1 MTARI
6 LVVDDIAPNVRL
18 LEAQLTAEYFDVL
31 TASSGREALQICE
44 QDMCDIV
51 LLDVMMPGMDGF
63 EVCRRI
69 KTNPATAHLAVVLI
83 TALDQ
88 PTDRLRGL
96 QAGADDFLTK
106 PIDEVALMARV
117 RSLVRLKVVIDELRN
132 RANTTFALRA
142 EEESAA
148 LAAEDARG
156 GRILLVDDR
165 ASSSER
171 ICEALSPRH
180 ELIAETDPQEALFKA
195 AEDNFDL
202 FIVSLGLS
210 TYDGLR
216 LCSQIRALDRTR
228 HLPILVVAEL
238 EDRNR
243 VLRGLEL
250 GVNDYL
256 SRPIDRNELLARVRI
271 LLRGKRYADR
281 LREKVQQSIELSIV
295 DPLTGLNNRRFL
307 DNHLAA
313 TLEQARARHKP
324 LSLMILDIDH
334 FKQVNDTYGHQ
345 AGDEVLKGFAD
356 RIRRIIRGG
365 DLLCRLGGEEFVVVM
380 PNVPIDVARRVAE
393 RARLAIEEAPFMID
407 KTGSA
412 IPITVSIGLAER
424 GRDVEADAL
433 YQRADRALYRSKA
446 EGRNRVTSD
455 AA

>member
-6 LVVDDIAPNVRL
+6 LVVDDIAPNRRL
-18 LEAQLTAEYFDVL
+18 LEAKLTAEYFDVI
-31 TASSGREALQICE
+31 TASDGREALQKCE
-44 QDMCDIV
+44 QDLCDIV

-69 KTNPATAHLAVVLI
+69 KTNPTTAHLAVVLI

-88 PTDRLRGL
+88 PADRVRGL
-96 QAGADDFLTK
+96 EAGADDFLTK

-117 RSLVRLKVVIDELRN
+117 RSLARLKVVVDELRN
-132 RANTTFALRA
+132 RANTTLALRA
-142 EEESAA
+142 EDESAA
-148 LAAEDARG
+148 LLAE
-156 GRILLVDDR
+156 DDR
-165 ASSSER
+165 AARVLLVEDRQGSRER
-171 ICEALSPRH
+171 ISQALSARYDVVV
-180 ELIAETDPQEALFKA
+180 ENDPQEALFKA

-202 FIVSLGLS
+202 FVVSLGLAS
-210 TYDGLR
+210 YDGLR
-216 LCSQIRALDRTR
+216 LCSQIRALERTR
-228 HLPILVVAEL
+228 HLPILVIAEM
-238 EDRNR
+238 EDRDR

-256 SRPIDRNELLARVRI
+256 ARPIDRNELLARARV

-281 LREKVQQSIELSIV
+281 LRDKVQQSIELAIV

-307 DNHLAA
+307 ENHLAA

-324 LSLMILDIDH
+324 VSLMILDIDH

-345 AGDEVLKGFAD
+345 AGDEVLKGFSE

-365 DLLCRLGGEEFVVVM
+365 DLLCRMGGEEFVVVM
-380 PNVPIDVARRVAE
+380 PNVPLDVAQKVAE
-393 RARLAIEEAPFMID
+393 RARAAIEEAPFVID
-407 KTGSA
+407 KAGRS

-424 GRDVEADAL
+424 GRDAQAEAL
-433 YQRADRALYRSKA
+433 YERADRALYRSKA
-446 EGRNRVTSD
+446 EGRNRVTAD

>member
-6 LVVDDIAPNVRL
+6 LVVDDIEPNVKL
-18 LEAQLTAEYFDVL
+18 LEAKLTAEYFDVL
-31 TASSGREALQICE
+31 SASSGREALQMCE
-44 QDMCDIV
+44 QDLCDIV

-69 KTNPATAHLAVVLI
+69 KTNPTTAHLAVVLI

-88 PTDRLRGL
+88 PADRLRGL
-96 QAGADDFLTK
+96 EAGADDFLTK
-106 PIDEVALMARV
+106 PIDEVALLARV

-132 RANTTFALRA
+132 RANTTLTLRV
-142 EEESAA
+142 EDENAA
-148 LAAEDARG
+148 LASEDDRG

-165 ASSSER
+165 QGSCER
-171 ICEALSPRH
+171 ILQALGARH
-180 ELIAETDPQEALFKA
+180 EVVAEADPQEALFKA
-195 AEDNFDL
+195 AEDNFDI
-202 FIVSLGLS
+202 FIVSLGLAN
-210 TYDGLR
+210 YDGLR
-216 LCSQIRALDRTR
+216 LCSQIRALERTR
-228 HLPILVVAEL
+228 HLPILILAEL
-238 EDRNR
+238 EDRDR

-281 LREKVQQSIELSIV
+281 LREKVQHSIELAIV

-307 DNHLAA
+307 ESHLAT
-313 TLEQARARHKP
+313 TLEQTRARHKP
-324 LSLMILDIDH
+324 MSLMILDIDH
-334 FKQVNDTYGHQ
+334 FKQVNDTYGHMS
-345 AGDEVLKGFAD
+345 GDEVLKGFAE
-356 RIRRIIRGG
+356 RIRRVIRGG

-380 PNVPIDVARRVAE
+380 PNVPLDVAQRVAE
-393 RARLAIEEAPFMID
+393 RARASIEEAPFVID
-407 KTGSA
+407 RSGKA
-412 IPITVSIGLAER
+412 IRITVSIGLAER
-424 GRDVEADAL
+424 GRDLDAEAL